1 MLFLIAENIVFCALI
16 ALVVTVILIFIC
28 GMLPGWI
35 APNFSYKPLHYGILV
50 LASIILFVQ
59 VFLFTGAGYIKDYVT
74 KAEEGVVSVKE
85 LLEEYP
91 SITEYTDTYVS
102 AEEVQGQI
110 HETLEPI
117 LQYFSSYMWKRAIW
131 AIVTIVLLIVF
142 SIYQVNVQG
151 RKGGSNSNR
160 RNTTTRRRREYDF

>member
-1 MLFLIAENIVFCALI
+1 MFFLIVENIVSCALI

-28 GMLPGWI
+28 GMLPRWI

-151 RKGGSNSNR
+151 SKGSSNTNR